1 MIHVTSILYGINE
14 CCEQK
19 ANSPK
24 LPQEVKEGEQPIV
37 SSRYS
42 IVIAAAKRA
51 RQIIAGA
58 ESAVPDYK
66 NKKPLSVAVDEL
78 MNGDVKILSSGED
91 ADDED
96 DKPSIGNDVYDIAL
110 DVDDEDIFEDEKE
123 DSDED
128 AEDDEDADESEAK
141 EDMSSEEDD
150 YE

>member
-1 MIHVTSILYGINE
+1 MLHPSYTELMNAV
-14 CCEQK
+14 
-19 ANSPK
+19 NS
-24 LPQEVKEGEQPIV
+24 EVKEGEQPIV

-58 ESAVPDYK
+58 ESSVPDYK
-66 NKKPLSVAVDEL
+66 NKKPLSVAVEEL

-91 ADDED
+91 ADDEEE
-96 DKPSIGNDVYDIAL
+96 KPSIGNDVYDIAL

-128 AEDDEDADESEAK
+128 AEDEGDAEESESK

>member
-1 MIHVTSILYGINE
+1 MLHPPYTELMNAV
-14 CCEQK
+14 
-19 ANSPK
+19 NS
-24 LPQEVKEGEQPIV
+24 EVKEGEQPIV

-96 DKPSIGNDVYDIAL
+96 DKPSIGNDVYDSAL

>member
-1 MIHVTSILYGINE
+1 MLHPSYTELMNAV
-14 CCEQK
+14 
-19 ANSPK
+19 NS
-24 LPQEVKEGEQPIV
+24 EVKEGEQPIV

-78 MNGDVKILSSGED
+78 INGDVKILSSGED
-91 ADDED
+91 A
-96 DKPSIGNDVYDIAL
+96 
-110 DVDDEDIFEDEKE
+110 DDEDIFEDEKE

>member
-1 MIHVTSILYGINE
+1 MLHPSYTELMNAV
-14 CCEQK
+14 
-19 ANSPK
+19 NS
-24 LPQEVKEGEQPIV
+24 EVKEGEQPIV

-91 ADDED
+91 A
-96 DKPSIGNDVYDIAL
+96 KPSIGNDVYDIAL

>member
-1 MIHVTSILYGINE
+1 MLHPSYTELMNAV
-14 CCEQK
+14 
-19 ANSPK
+19 NS
-24 LPQEVKEGEQPIV
+24 EVKEGEQPIV

-96 DKPSIGNDVYDIAL
+96 
-110 DVDDEDIFEDEKE
+110 IFEDEKE

>member
-1 MIHVTSILYGINE
+1 MLHPSYTELMDAV
-14 CCEQK
+14 
-19 ANSPK
+19 NS
-24 LPQEVKEGEQPIV
+24 EVKEGEQPIV

-66 NKKPLSVAVDEL
+66 NKKPLSVAVEEL
-78 MNGDVKILSSGED
+78 MDGDVKILSSGED

-96 DKPSIGNDVYDIAL
+96 
-110 DVDDEDIFEDEKE
+110 IFEDEMKE

-128 AEDDEDADESEAK
+128 SEDEDDEEKESESD

>member
-1 MIHVTSILYGINE
+1 MLHPSYTELMNAV
-14 CCEQK
+14 
-19 ANSPK
+19 NS
-24 LPQEVKEGEQPIV
+24 EVKEGEQPIV
-37 SSRYS
+37 RSRYS

-128 AEDDEDADESEAK
+128 AEDEEDDDESEAK

>member
-1 MIHVTSILYGINE
+1 
-14 CCEQK
+14 
-19 ANSPK
+19 
-24 LPQEVKEGEQPIV
+24 
-37 SSRYS
+37 
-42 IVIAAAKRA
+42 
-51 RQIIAGA
+51 
-58 ESAVPDYK
+58 
-66 NKKPLSVAVDEL
+66 

-128 AEDDEDADESEAK
+128 AEDEEDADESETK

>member
-1 MIHVTSILYGINE
+1 MLRPSYTDLLEVIN
-14 CCEQK
+14 K
-19 ANSPK
+19 DGDDNS
-24 LPQEVKEGEQPIV
+24 VV
-37 SSRYS
+37 ASRYS

>member
-1 MIHVTSILYGINE
+1 MLHPSYPDLMDAV
-14 CCEQK
+14 
-19 ANSPK
+19 NS
-24 LPQEVKEGEQPIV
+24 EVKEGEQPIV

-66 NKKPLSVAVDEL
+66 NKKPLSVAVEEL
-78 MNGDVKILSSGED
+78 MDGDVKILSSGED

-96 DKPSIGNDVYDIAL
+96 
-110 DVDDEDIFEDEKE
+110 IFEDEMKE

-128 AEDDEDADESEAK
+128 SEDEDDEEKESESD

>member
-1 MIHVTSILYGINE
+1 MLHPSYTELMNAV
-14 CCEQK
+14 
-19 ANSPK
+19 NS
-24 LPQEVKEGEQPIV
+24 EVKEGEQPIV
-37 SSRYS
+37 SSRYL

>member
-1 MIHVTSILYGINE
+1 MLHPSYTELMNAV
-14 CCEQK
+14 
-19 ANSPK
+19 NS
-24 LPQEVKEGEQPIV
+24 EVKEGEQPIV

-96 DKPSIGNDVYDIAL
+96 DKPSIGNDVYAIAL

-128 AEDDEDADESEAK
+128 AEDDEDADESEV
-141 EDMSSEEDD
+141 
-150 YE
+150 

>member
-1 MIHVTSILYGINE
+1 MLHPSYTELMNAV
-14 CCEQK
+14 
-19 ANSPK
+19 NS
-24 LPQEVKEGEQPIV
+24 EVKEVEQPIV

-128 AEDDEDADESEAK
+128 AEDEEDADQSEAK

>member
-1 MIHVTSILYGINE
+1 MLHPSYTELMNAV
-14 CCEQK
+14 
-19 ANSPK
+19 NS
-24 LPQEVKEGEQPIV
+24 EVKEGEQPIV

-110 DVDDEDIFEDEKE
+110 DVVDEAIVEDEKE

>member
-1 MIHVTSILYGINE
+1 MLHPSYTELMNAV
-14 CCEQK
+14 
-19 ANSPK
+19 NS
-24 LPQEVKEGEQPIV
+24 EVKEGEQPIV

-91 ADDED
+91 ADDDD

>member
-1 MIHVTSILYGINE
+1 MLHPSYTELMNAV
-14 CCEQK
+14 
-19 ANSPK
+19 NS
-24 LPQEVKEGEQPIV
+24 EVKGGEQPIV

>member
-1 MIHVTSILYGINE
+1 MLHPSYTELMNAV
-14 CCEQK
+14 
-19 ANSPK
+19 NS
-24 LPQEVKEGEQPIV
+24 EVKEGEQPIV

-42 IVIAAAKRA
+42 IVIAVAKRA
-51 RQIIAGA
+51 RQIIAAA

>member
-1 MIHVTSILYGINE
+1 MIHVTSILYRIN
-14 CCEQK
+14 
-19 ANSPK
+19 AVNS
-24 LPQEVKEGEQPIV
+24 EVKEGEQPIV

>member
-1 MIHVTSILYGINE
+1 MLHPSYTELMNAV
-14 CCEQK
+14 
-19 ANSPK
+19 NS
-24 LPQEVKEGEQPIV
+24 EVKEGEQPIV

-110 DVDDEDIFEDEKE
+110 DVDDVFEDEKE

>member
-1 MIHVTSILYGINE
+1 MLHPSYTELMNAV
-14 CCEQK
+14 
-19 ANSPK
+19 NS
-24 LPQEVKEGEQPIV
+24 EVKEGEQPIV

-58 ESAVPDYK
+58 ESDVPDYK

>member
-1 MIHVTSILYGINE
+1 MLHPSYTELMNAV
-14 CCEQK
+14 
-19 ANSPK
+19 NS
-24 LPQEVKEGEQPIV
+24 EVKEGEQPIV

-42 IVIAAAKRA
+42 IVIASAKRA

-66 NKKPLSVAVDEL
+66 NKKPLSVAVEEL

-128 AEDDEDADESEAK
+128 AEDDEDADESESK